1 MVQTKKRHVPI
12 NLRQSGDFDAKML
25 LSTRVRKSP
34 YFHLAKEAGCWC
46 YTVYNR
52 IYHPRAYI
60 ALEDG
65 GLLAEYEYLTK
76 HVSMWDVAVERQ
88 IQIKGPDAVR
98 FVDYVITRSVEKIEE
113 LILMCEKLGGSPV
126 NAYLSSIRAYFFF
139 AVFLFS
145 IFSMFSQYHHGD
157 HHQVIQ

>member
-60 ALEDG
+60 PLKDG

-88 IQIKGPDAVR
+88 IQIPPKNTYFFEGFSYP
-98 FVDYVITRSVEKIEE
+98 
-113 LILMCEKLGGSPV
+113 LGGGGSFKV
-126 NAYLSSIRAYFFF
+126 
-139 AVFLFS
+139 
-145 IFSMFSQYHHGD
+145 YH
-157 HHQVIQ
+157 